1 MTVKVV
7 QGLGI
12 RALTTYKELLDSLR
26 SLAVRLFGASCWRTI
41 DLCHFLPDIPPNPML
56 LFFVPYFSS
65 IRGFIL
71 FLEGGFLEC

>member
-26 SLAVRLFGASCWRTI
+26 SLAVRLFGASCWRTLQSNAAI
-41 DLCHFLPDIPPNPML
+41 L
-56 LFFVPYFSS
+56 SS
-65 IRGFIL
+65 L
-71 FLEGGFLEC
+71 FL